1 MQKNLVHTG
10 KTVSVSTPQL
20 TNDYLF
26 VSHGWTVRPKNIC
39 LEGEKPIFGLKMIL
53 RALVGFLSHFPT
65 AQLSK
70 LSLRNCLGYYIV
82 NSLEFLFTQ
91 STDVSLEP

>member
-1 MQKNLVHTG
+1 MIAKKLKVHTG

-26 VSHGWTVRPKNIC
+26 VSHGWTLRPKTFAWKAKTDLWFKNDF
-39 LEGEKPIFGLKMIL
+39 EGLG
-53 RALVGFLSHFPT
+53 RAHTLPLGRTLVGGSHFPT

-70 LSLRNCLGYYIV
+70 LSLRNRLGYI
-82 NSLEFLFTQ
+82 L
-91 STDVSLEP
+91 